1 MRFPRQS
8 LSARRLCPLLC
19 SGAAVPGSR
28 GARSPLAW
36 GVFSF
41 TPLGSGAPARAL
53 AGWMEKMRPKA
64 GGYFDKSG
72 AGCTRRRPRAG
83 AVPGTFARSQSLF
96 MPESIWDRRLI
107 PFERFEQSLFSRGF
121 HSMPRRGPL
130 VGTGRF
136 PPSRHSR
143 PRPIRSPHAL
153 RNRPRLGD
161 APWPRRFLKTSW
173 SCLENI
179 GARI

>member
-107 PFERFEQSLFSRGF
+107 PFERFEQSLFSHR
-121 HSMPRRGPL
+121 S
-130 VGTGRF
+130 F
-136 PPSRHSR
+136 PVASTACP
-143 PRPIRSPHAL
+143 
-153 RNRPRLGD
+153 G
-161 APWPRRFLKTSW
+161 
-173 SCLENI
+173 
-179 GARI
+179 GARLSGPGGFLHHDIPGLAQFGAHMLYGTVLDSEMRPGRGGF